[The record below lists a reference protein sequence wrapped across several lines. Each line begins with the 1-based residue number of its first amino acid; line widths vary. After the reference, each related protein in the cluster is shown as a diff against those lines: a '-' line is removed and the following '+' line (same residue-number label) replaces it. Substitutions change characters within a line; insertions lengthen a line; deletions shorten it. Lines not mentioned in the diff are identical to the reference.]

1 MRDRAEEE
9 PSRKS
14 HSVGG
19 KSREQRSVNQRRICV
34 QSSCTVTA
42 RSTHDTRP
50 ARASRVGRGL
60 RGAGPPAARR
70 ARCGPPGSRLA
81 VARRERR
88 GAARVP
94 GARCAASDTVFSEIM
109 LRCVSRSRTGASL
122 AFFKLVCFL
131 ESYFLGIPRSSGCAT
146 CCASFYLLEP
156 RGARAPPTNETAN
169 EGGRSHAA
177 SWQYYIHTALHAET
191 KPRIHICWRISC
203 RRRYVS
209 WSVRL
214 SQARRP
220 LLQGSVLA
228 MQFCGSGM
236 QAQWK
241 RLGSC
246 CSQANASFC

>member
-1 MRDRAEEE
+1 MSINDVYVCRVLVRLRRAARTTRDRLA
-9 PSRKS
+9 RRG
-14 HSVGG
+14 SVAVCGV
-19 KSREQRSVNQRRICV
+19 R
-34 QSSCTVTA
+34 A
-42 RSTHDTRP
+42 L
-50 ARASRVGRGL
+50 ASRPV
-60 RGAGPPAARR
+60 
-70 ARCGPPGSRLA
+70 RCGPPGSRLA
-81 VARRERR
+81 RCERR

-131 ESYFLGIPRSSGCAT
+131 SYFLGIPRSSGCAT

>member
-60 RGAGPPAARR
+60 RGAGASRR
-70 ARCGPPGSRLA
+70 ARCGVGRLVA
-81 VARRERR
+81 AWARRERR

-131 ESYFLGIPRSSGCAT
+131 SYFLGNS
-146 CCASFYLLEP
+146 
-156 RGARAPPTNETAN
+156 
-169 EGGRSHAA
+169 
-177 SWQYYIHTALHAET
+177 
-191 KPRIHICWRISC
+191 
-203 RRRYVS
+203 
-209 WSVRL
+209 
-214 SQARRP
+214 
-220 LLQGSVLA
+220 
-228 MQFCGSGM
+228 
-236 QAQWK
+236 
-241 RLGSC
+241 
-246 CSQANASFC
+246 

>member
-1 MRDRAEEE
+1 MSINDVYVCRVLVRLRRAARTTRDRLA
-9 PSRKS
+9 RRG
-14 HSVGG
+14 SVAVCGV
-19 KSREQRSVNQRRICV
+19 R
-34 QSSCTVTA
+34 A
-42 RSTHDTRP
+42 LRP
-50 ARASRVGRGL
+50 RVAPGVGRL
-60 RGAGPPAARR
+60 VAAWRWRGVSGGARR
-70 ARCGPPGSRLA
+70 A
-81 VARRERR
+81 
-88 GAARVP
+88 VP